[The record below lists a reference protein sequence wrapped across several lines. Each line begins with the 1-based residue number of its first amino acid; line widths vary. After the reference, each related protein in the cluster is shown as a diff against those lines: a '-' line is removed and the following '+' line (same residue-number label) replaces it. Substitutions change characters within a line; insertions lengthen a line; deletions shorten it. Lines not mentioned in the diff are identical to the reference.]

1 MNGLQHNSLS
11 VDNDKT
17 YLNYDADPL
26 IRTAITHAQFESIH
40 PFLDGNGRLG
50 RILIILMLVNAGV
63 IDKPVFLLVKSS
75 KKKRRDIMIY

>member
-1 MNGLQHNSLS
+1 MNGLQHNSLF

-40 PFLDGNGRLG
+40 PF
-50 RILIILMLVNAGV
+50 
-63 IDKPVFLLVKSS
+63 
-75 KKKRRDIMIY
+75 